1 MNDQPSLS
9 IFTIEVDEQP
19 TLAFAAKRYAE
30 AEAICAGQA
39 LRAQLSLLKSGGVPL
54 CGENAVLEVRLARP
68 DEVARYRQAAGAS
81 PSTGDLVLVYLVEV
95 DAPGD
100 RHSTAAS

>member
-1 MNDQPSLS
+1 MNDHPSLS
-9 IFTIEVDEQP
+9 IFTIEVDEKP
-19 TLAFAAKRYAE
+19 MLAFAAKRYAE

-39 LRAQLSLLKSGGVPL
+39 LRAQLSMLKSGGVLL

-68 DEVARYRQAAGAS
+68 DEVARYRPAAGAS